1 MRRSRSLLHV
11 GPTPIIHFSF
21 FRACVPCFLCN
32 PKCCSGVPRQRSRG
46 RRGEGQKM
54 DTRSRWFGEWGGAGT
69 NKGHSRWFYCW
80 LAWRKPDRSKVC
92 AMMNAWFQTLF
103 WMTFTQHSTNRNKP
117 FLLLQT
123 RGRWTHVSTV
133 FGGVFL
139 SVYAECRW
147 SSIFPCVGY
156 CRVFFLYFFG
166 VSIIYRVC
174 FMNHCCSR
182 VLSPFAR
189 AARPSVAAN

>member
-1 MRRSRSLLHV
+1 MSAPPLLSTFLFSVHV
-11 GPTPIIHFSF
+11 SHAFI
-21 FRACVPCFLCN
+21 CN

-54 DTRSRWFGEWGGAGT
+54 DTRSRWGAGT

-92 AMMNAWFQTLF
+92 ATMNAWFQTLF

-147 SSIFPCVGY
+147 SSIFTCVGY
-156 CRVFFLYFFG
+156 CSVFSLFFRC
-166 VSIIYRVC
+166 VDYLSS
-174 FMNHCCSR
+174 MLHESCCSR
-182 VLSPFAR
+182 VLSLFAR
-189 AARPSVAAN
+189 AARPAVAAN